1 VIVDAHTHIFPPAFL
16 MERDTLLGEEVV
28 FAELYASP
36 RASMATADDLLDAM
50 DEAGVECA
58 LIAGFAWTDFDR
70 CRRHNDALLE
80 AAARSNGRLVALC
93 GVPAGDPDRAVRE
106 MERSASAG
114 ARGFGEL
121 RLSSTSAKLFADD
134 ALASVAGAAVHLG
147 LPLMIHASEPV
158 GHRYPGKAG
167 GPLERIWRLR
177 EDNPDVTLILAHLGG
192 GLPFYAF
199 MPEVAAQFQR
209 TYVDTA
215 ATPWLYRPE
224 AYRAVL
230 DLIGHGHLLFGS
242 DFPLRHPRDD
252 IRLLLHAGLSDDQ
265 RRAVLGGNAD
275 RLFHLGGV

>member
-1 VIVDAHTHIFPPAFL
+1 

-36 RASMATADDLLDAM
+36 RASMATADDLLAAM
-50 DEAGVECA
+50 DEAGVDCA
-58 LIAGFAWTDFDR
+58 AIAGFAWTDADR
-70 CRRHNDALLE
+70 CRRHNDAMLD
-80 AAARSNGRLVALC
+80 AAARSDGRLIALC
-93 GVPAGDPDRAVRE
+93 GVPPGDPDRAVRE
-106 MERSASAG
+106 MERCAAAG
-114 ARGFGEL
+114 TRGFGEL
-121 RLSSTSAKLFADD
+121 RLSSTDGDLFDDD
-134 ALASVAGAAVHLG
+134 ALATVAGAAARLD

-167 GPLERIWRLR
+167 GPLERIWRLC

-224 AYRAVL
+224 VYRAVL
-230 DLIGHGHLLFGS
+230 NLVGQGHLLFGS

-252 IRLLLHAGLSDDQ
+252 IRLLLQAGLSDDVC
-265 RRAVLGGNAD
+265 RAVLGENAA
-275 RLFHLGGV
+275 RLFHLGVR